1 MDTGAPTSVFSK
13 RIYRQLYP
21 NDFDKSGKLKPEAQ
35 IIPAQLK
42 VKTYGGSELRHIG
55 YFTTTIRYGSETA
68 QAQLLVTETDEN
80 PLLGL
85 PSLRQLKL
93 IKESCGTDCSLCNS
107 QPDICQIKTPHN
119 PIQQNQMSKQSLSR
133 QHPECF
139 KEIGELPGTYKI
151 PTREDAVPCKDA
163 PRSVPE
169 SQREP
174 LRKEL
179 QRMQDIGVIEKVNGP
194 TDWVSSIVIV
204 GKPNGDVRICL
215 DPKKLNDAIIREHHY
230 TQKLEDVLA
239 QLSDVKVFSKLDARS
254 GYWNVVL
261 DEESKFL
268 TIFNTAF
275 GRYCFRRLPF
285 GWYRHRIFFKE
296 RSTRHTTD
304 CQELSA

>member
-1 MDTGAPTSVFSK
+1 M
-13 RIYRQLYP
+13 
-21 NDFDKSGKLKPEAQ
+21 
-35 IIPAQLK
+35 
-42 VKTYGGSELRHIG
+42 KTYGGSELRHIG
-55 YFTTTIRYGSETA
+55 YFTTTIRHGSETT
-68 QAQLLVTETDEN
+68 QAQLLVTETDET

-85 PSLRQLKL
+85 PSLCQLKL

-119 PIQQNQMSKQSLSR
+119 PIQQNQMSKESLLR
-133 QHPECF
+133 QYPECF
-139 KEIGELPGTYKI
+139 KEIGELLGTYKI
-151 PTREDAVPCKDA
+151 PTWEDAVPCKDA

-179 QRMQDIGVIEKVNGP
+179 QHMQDIGVIEKVNGP

-204 GKPNGDVRICL
+204 GKPNGDIRICL

-230 TQKLEDVLA
+230 TQKLEVVLP
-239 QLSDVKVFSKLDARS
+239 QLSDTKVFSKLNARS
-254 GYWNVVL
+254 GCWNVVL

-268 TIFNTAF
+268 TTFNTPF

-285 GWYRHRIFFKE
+285 GLVSAQDIFQRKIDETYDGLPRIICIADDAVVCGQDDKTHDENLICMME
-296 RSTRHTTD
+296 RTGSIS
-304 CQELSA
+304 EL